1 MSTVKH
7 VLSETMEKDIRN
19 TSQTMCPRCGYDLR
33 GQVDA
38 WHPGFGAPTDRGEW
52 DVREEDVG
60 AKCPVGGVCSECG
73 LVFEWVNVFYPL
85 RTFAG
90 VFELDNVHRGRSL
103 RKTIFRALL
112 GKPLWKTLA
121 MHHPMNV
128 WRMSLVAAICLVIP
142 LFISAISSLI
152 VNGFPYSIRY
162 IGGQGIVFVN
172 KYTPWPG
179 RMGRFRDLL
188 WFLPWHSWD
197 ASWVWTQIVIYTW
210 MLMPLVFLLLPVS
223 FRRAKVRH
231 IHLVRGV
238 MYGAGWV
245 VLSMFVAGA
254 LRGVDSMLFGWNGF
268 FPPTSSFT
276 YVVRLERSPW
286 VWGVI
291 AAIFAAIWWSI
302 FAQDYLKLPRAWL
315 VGCLLAFLS
324 FIVAFGLVFLL
335 GGGDA
340 LASSM
345 I

>member
-7 VLSETMEKDIRN
+7 VLSDTMEKDICN
-19 TSQTMCPRCGYDLR
+19 TSQTMCPRCGYDLH

-38 WHPGFGAPTDRGEW
+38 WHLGFVDWGNG

-103 RKTIFRALL
+103 RKTIIRALL

-128 WRMSLVAAICLVIP
+128 WRMSLIAAICFVVPLVV
-142 LFISAISSLI
+142 SALVTSIFAGLP
-152 VNGFPYSIRY
+152 FSIRY
-162 IGGQGIVFVN
+162 VSGQGFSFVN
-172 KYTPWPG
+172 AVYARSWRWP
-179 RMGRFRDLL
+179 RDWL
-188 WFLPWHSWD
+188 WFLPSRGWD
-197 ASWVWTQIVIYTW
+197 ASLVWTQIVIYTW
-210 MLMPLVFLLLPVS
+210 MLMPTVFLLLPVS

-231 IHLVRGV
+231 VHLVRGV
-238 MYGAGWV
+238 IYGAGWV
-245 VLSMFVAGA
+245 VLSMFVPGFV
-254 LRGVDSMLFGWNGF
+254 RWINSILFGWNGF
-268 FPPTSSFT
+268 FPSASSLT
-276 YVVRLERSPW
+276 YTIRLEKAPW
-286 VWGVI
+286 LWGVV

-315 VGCLLAFLS
+315 VGCVLAFLS